1 METARKFVT
10 TRRVVGE
17 SVFSSSG
24 AKLGKIE
31 DLMIEKASG
40 KVLYALLAFDGF
52 LGMGQKYYPTPWAM
66 LDYNT
71 AIHAFVIPLTH
82 AQLEGAHAIADDEV
96 EKEIEWREL
105 VHTFYGAT
113 PYWPGAIV

>member
-1 METARKFVT
+1 MEARKFVT

-17 SVFSSSG
+17 PVFSASG
-24 AKLGKIE
+24 KKLGKIE
-31 DLMIEKASG
+31 DLMIEKLSG
-40 KVLYALLAFDGF
+40 KALYALMSFDGF
-52 LGMGQKYYPTPWAM
+52 LGMGQKYYPVPWSM
-66 LDYNT
+66 LDYNA
-71 AIHAFVIPLTH
+71 AIDAFVIPLTH
-82 AQLEGAHAIADDEV
+82 AQIESAHAIVDDEV